1 MLPEKV
7 IIGCYEYTV
16 EVTDDVLELNGRT
29 YKGIISPE
37 HNTIRICSKYS
48 EQSREQTFW
57 HEVLHGLMHYRMLD
71 PHECDVETTV
81 EELAMALYGLMK
93 SNGKL
98 PGQKE
103 AI

>member
-1 MLPEKV
+1 
-7 IIGCYEYTV
+7 
-16 EVTDDVLELNGRT
+16 
-29 YKGIISPE
+29 
-37 HNTIRICSKYS
+37 
-48 EQSREQTFW
+48 
-57 HEVLHGLMHYRMLD
+57 
-71 PHECDVETTV
+71 VETTV